1 MGCEGVNSITKKL
14 SSESTFERNTEFM
27 KKFVYTHIIPSHIIV
42 TDAWWAYDCL
52 DTDNNYIYSVHNHGH
67 GDFGYG

>member
-42 TDAWWAYDCL
+42 TDA
-52 DTDNNYIYSVHNHGH
+52 
-67 GDFGYG
+67 